1 MIEHATWG
9 VILDRT
15 RDDELDTE
23 YSIFT
28 WDLGKV
34 RAKAQ
39 SVRKI
44 TSKLAGHLEPGS
56 LSRLRLVQKSADG
69 NFKAVESLVEE
80 RSSDPAVIRALLFA
94 DKMTPLLQHDLHLF
108 AFLKDLVSGVA
119 EGTEAAYYR
128 RLLAI
133 LGYDPDNASC
143 SVCGKAKIAY
153 FVPQDII
160 FLCHQCLQD
169 QKRASDQGGISLR
182 Q

>member
-69 NFKAVESLVEE
+69 NFKVVESLIDE
-80 RSSDPAVIRALLFA
+80 RSSDPAVIRSLLFA

-108 AFLKDLVSGVA
+108 AFLKDLVSGA
-119 EGTEAAYYR
+119 GQGGEAGYYR
-128 RLLAI
+128 RILTI
-133 LGYDPDNASC
+133 LGYDPDNATC
-143 SVCGKAKIAY
+143 FVCGKSEIAY

-160 FLCHQCLQD
+160 FLCHQCLQN
-169 QKRASDQGGISLR
+169 QKRNTDQGGVSLR
-182 Q
+182 H